1 MGRGGGK
8 GARARL
14 TEKAARMGRRW
25 DAPKRKG
32 SEKGAKTRYLLREV
46 KFGSAYEGQRAKT
59 NATHSWTGNQRRKPG
74 KKKKKVATS
83 PKPFPEVK
91 CLQRPSGAAHGVG
104 AGSRKRG

>member
-59 NATHSWTGNQRRKPG
+59 NATHSWVGNQRRKPN
-74 KKKKKVATS
+74 KKKKGRH
-83 PKPFPEVK
+83 KPQTLPRSEV
-91 CLQRPSGAAHGVG
+91 PSEAFGGRSWG
-104 AGSRKRG
+104 